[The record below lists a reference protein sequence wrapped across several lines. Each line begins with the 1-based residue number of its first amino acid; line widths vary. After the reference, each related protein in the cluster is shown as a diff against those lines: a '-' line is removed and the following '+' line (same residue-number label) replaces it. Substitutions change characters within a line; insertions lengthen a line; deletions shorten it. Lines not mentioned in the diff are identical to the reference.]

1 MAVWGNLWAD
11 RWDGRGPEPSRPRA
25 VSEVNRNE
33 GAFQP
38 QRLGA
43 GKDGLLTLVSITH
56 SANTCKGSR
65 VSGMAQGDTDE
76 LERREQQ
83 LERLS
88 ETEFL
93 PPKY

>member
-1 MAVWGNLWAD
+1 MAVWGKRWAD
-11 RWDGRGPEPSRPRA
+11 RGDGRGPEPGRPRA

-43 GKDGLLTLVSITH
+43 GKDSSLTLVPITH
-56 SANTCKGSR
+56 SANTYKGSR
-65 VSGMAQGDTDE
+65 MSGMAQGDTDE

-88 ETEFL
+88 ETQFL